1 MSTRENPGGGA
12 GPAEPQAGREQS
24 QPEGSVLIEGAPTGS
39 ARDIFAAA
47 VAAQRLVPVLR
58 LPSPAAAVER
68 TRSLLE
74 AGCRVVELTTT
85 TPDWPQALAGC
96 RELAKTAGKAAL
108 IGMGT
113 VTTAAQAA
121 TAVAAGA
128 QFLVSPFPAPEVRPI
143 AERTGIVLVEGGFTP
158 AEIADAASRGPAKVF
173 PAHVGGPAFI
183 RSLRA
188 VLPAAQLIP
197 TGGIAAGQAGDYLS
211 AGALAVGIGSGLPA
225 DPAGLAGLFQVAA

>member
-1 MSTRENPGGGA
+1 MSAMVSSPAEGRGA
-12 GPAEPQAGREQS
+12 GIGPAGRGEDG
-24 QPEGSVLIEGAPTGS
+24 PREV
-39 ARDIFAAA
+39 FAAA
-47 VAAQRLVPVLR
+47 VAAQRLLPVLR
-58 LPSPAAAVER
+58 LPDAAAAVAR

-85 TPDWPQALAGC
+85 TPGWPQALASC
-96 RELAKTAGKAAL
+96 RELPGIDGGATL

-121 TAVAAGA
+121 TAVSAGA
-128 QFLVSPFPAPEVRPI
+128 QFLVSPFPVPEVRPV
-143 AERTGIVLVEGGFTP
+143 AERAGIVFVEGGFTP
-158 AEIADAASRGPAKVF
+158 AEIAAAASRGPAKVF

-188 VLPAAQLIP
+188 VLPGAQLIP
-197 TGGIAAGQAGDYLS
+197 TGGIAAGQAGDYLG

-225 DPAGLAGLFQVAA
+225 DAAGLAGLFRAAA